1 MIDENKTLDKRPSDL
16 DGKTIRIDTA
26 CGNMYVTIN
35 STVKKPIF
43 EVFAVSGKSGSC
55 SAAVVDAL
63 TKTISIALRS
73 GVDPEVI
80 IEHIIGIGCP
90 KSGVNENSCPEG
102 IAKAMKHYLE
112 EEYEEIIVEL
122 DEEDYNEYDKMI
134 EEVYDGEVKKQLCEC
149 EEESEDNSN
158 LEICPECGEKAM
170 GTGEGCG
177 LCLNCGYSPCK

>member
-1 MIDENKTLDKRPSDL
+1 MIDDNKKLDKRPSDL
-16 DGKTIRIDTA
+16 DGKTIRVDTA

-73 GVDPEVI
+73 GVDPEVVI
-80 IEHIIGIGCP
+80 NHITGISCP
-90 KSGVNENSCPEG
+90 KSSVDENSCPEG

-112 EEYEEIIVEL
+112 EEYEEILVEL
-122 DEEDYNEYDKMI
+122 DEDDKETYDKYYV
-134 EEVYDGEVKKQLCEC
+134 EDDELNDVVKNKS
-149 EEESEDNSN
+149 EESSN